1 MLCEWMKKADRGEII
16 VRLREE
22 FRLNMIESR
31 E

>member
-1 MLCEWMKKADRGEII
+1 MVCEWMKKANKGEII

-31 E
+31 